1 VNVKRREALIA
12 AGAITGTLCA
22 AIAAFSLTTG
32 LINDRA
38 NDGAGELD
46 PVITVTSEVP
56 AVAVV
61 PDTGVASTATVPST
75 HGNDHHDADH
85 DADD

>member
-1 VNVKRREALIA
+1 MKPKPALVT

-22 AIAAFSLTTG
+22 ALAAFSLTTG
-32 LINDRA
+32 LVHDRA

-46 PVITVTSEVP
+46 PVITVTSEAPVV
-56 AVAVV
+56 AVA
-61 PDTGVASTATVPST
+61 PATRGAPNPTVTTRPLA
-75 HGNDHHDADH
+75 HHDADH

>member
-1 VNVKRREALIA
+1 MKPKPAIVT

-22 AIAAFSLTTG
+22 AVAAFSLTTG
-32 LINDRA
+32 LVHDRA

-46 PVITVTSEVP
+46 PVITVTSEAPVV
-56 AVAVV
+56 AVA
-61 PDTGVASTATVPST
+61 PAARDAPNPTATTRPVD
-75 HGNDHHDADH
+75 DHHDADR

>member
-1 VNVKRREALIA
+1 MKPKPALVT

-22 AIAAFSLTTG
+22 AVAAFSLTTG
-32 LINDRA
+32 LVHDRA

-46 PVITVTSEVP
+46 PTVTTRPV
-56 AVAVV
+56 
-61 PDTGVASTATVPST
+61 
-75 HGNDHHDADH
+75 DHHRDADH

>member
-1 VNVKRREALIA
+1 MKPKPAIVT

-22 AIAAFSLTTG
+22 AVAAFSLTTG
-32 LINDRA
+32 LVHDRA

-46 PVITVTSEVP
+46 PVITVTSEAPVV
-56 AVAVV
+56 AVA
-61 PDTGVASTATVPST
+61 PATRDAPNPTVT
-75 HGNDHHDADH
+75 TRLLDHHHDADH

>member
-1 VNVKRREALIA
+1 MKAKPAFVT

-32 LINDRA
+32 LVHDRA
-38 NDGAGELD
+38 NDGAGELN
-46 PVITVTSEVP
+46 PVITVTSEAP
-56 AVAVV
+56 AVAAA
-61 PDTGVASTATVPST
+61 PATRDASNPTGTTRPVE
-75 HGNDHHDADH
+75 HHHDADH